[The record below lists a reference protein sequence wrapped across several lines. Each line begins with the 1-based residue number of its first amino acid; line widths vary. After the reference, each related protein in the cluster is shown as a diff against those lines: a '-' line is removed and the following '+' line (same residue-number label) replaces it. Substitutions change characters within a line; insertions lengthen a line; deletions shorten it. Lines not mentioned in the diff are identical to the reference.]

1 MQITLLDHYNY
12 ISNCTVIF
20 IQLRCNYVG
29 SGKFSHIFFA
39 SAEAVKKICHFT
51 DYSMNLCTWI
61 LNFFFLHMWGLAP
74 KIICILLTIERI
86 CGLLVFH
93 FNFFCIIIIWFLHF
107 SFIFFMVLSR
117 HFFLSCLLSLF
128 SAFNL
133 ILFYPNLTVGTP
145 STRFFLFRWIVCFV
159 C

>member
-12 ISNCTVIF
+12 ISDCTVIF

-29 SGKFSHIFFA
+29 SVKFSHIFFA

-61 LNFFFLHMWGLAP
+61 FNFFLHLWGLAP

-93 FNFFCIIIIWFLHF
+93 FNIFLHNYYQI
-107 SFIFFMVLSR
+107 SAFFFYFVMVLSR

-128 SAFNL
+128 FAFNL

>member
-1 MQITLLDHYNY
+1 VQITLLDHYNY
-12 ISNCTVIF
+12 ISDCTVIF

-29 SGKFSHIFFA
+29 SVKFSHIFFA

-61 LNFFFLHMWGLAP
+61 LNFFLHMWGLAP

-107 SFIFFMVLSR
+107 SFIYFYGFVS
-117 HFFLSCLLSLF
+117 SLF
-128 SAFNL
+128 SKPFAISIFRFNL

-145 STRFFLFRWIVCFV
+145 SIWFFLFHWIVCFV